1 MKAIHYIVIIVLL
14 SLLGISLLALPIIVR
29 ALPGRYASLL
39 PEPLQALR
47 HTDHPLTLPTPVAAA
62 EVEATVP
69 PSATP
74 LPSLTP
80 TRLPTLTPEP
90 SVTPSP
96 TASPTAEP
104 PTPTPTPTLPPAV
117 LLEGLRHERQGW
129 NNCGP
134 TTLGMALSYWGRTER
149 QAEIAPLLKPDPED
163 KHVGIQQMAEY
174 AESLG
179 LRAIVRSGGTLEELK
194 QLLSAGFPVIVRTW
208 YVRDARDQLGHYR
221 LAIGY
226 NDTTQRFD
234 LYDSLYDPPTSMD
247 YTELYELWRVFN
259 WSYLVVA
266 SPERWDELTTMIG
279 ADMDDVTMY
288 EQALARAE
296 MEGAAAPETCAAYA
310 SCSDWTTFSWYAIGT
325 NLTALGRHAEAAA
338 AFDQARQLGLH
349 YRMLWYQHSPYES
362 YYAVG
367 RYDDVVALADATLA
381 TANNLEESY
390 YWRGMARLA
399 QGDQARARADFETA
413 LRYHRDWEP
422 AVEALA
428 EMNP

>member
-74 LPSLTP
+74 LPSPTP

-247 YTELYELWRVFN
+247 YTELAGFVQRFESAARDVITAEGGRVVKTIGDAVLF
-259 WSYLVVA
+259 VA
-266 SPERWDELTTMIG
+266 DDAVTG
-279 ADMDDVTMY
+279 ARIATG
-288 EQALARAE
+288 LARGTAVEGPVPVEVRVSVVWGRVLSRFGDVFGPPVNLAARLSAAAEPGTVLTDPVTAE
-296 MEGAAAPETCAAYA
+296 MLSGEPGLAVLEQEPTELV
-310 SCSDWTTFSWYAIGT
+310 G
-325 NLTALGRHAEAAA
+325 LGPVTPFR
-338 AFDQARQLGLH
+338 
-349 YRMLWYQHSPYES
+349 
-362 YYAVG
+362 
-367 RYDDVVALADATLA
+367 
-381 TANNLEESY
+381 
-390 YWRGMARLA
+390 
-399 QGDQARARADFETA
+399 
-413 LRYHRDWEP
+413 
-422 AVEALA
+422 VERR
-428 EMNP
+428 